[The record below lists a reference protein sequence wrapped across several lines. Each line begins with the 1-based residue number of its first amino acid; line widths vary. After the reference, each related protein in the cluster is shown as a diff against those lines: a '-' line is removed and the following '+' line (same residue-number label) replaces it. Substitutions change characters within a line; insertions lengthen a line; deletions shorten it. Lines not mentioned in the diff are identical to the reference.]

1 MIDLATVIDVLVPA
15 ITIILFIAVGLDV
28 TGEDLAR
35 LQRRRLL
42 VVTALL
48 APVVL
53 LPPIAYIIASAFGS
67 HADLTTGVLL
77 VAASPIGGISNT
89 YSYLA
94 RASTALSVTL
104 TTLSCVAA
112 PITVPL
118 ISAGLGAALGAE
130 LGLSAPL
137 PYLVRYV
144 SLIVGLPLMTGMAIR
159 RRVPALAAQYRP
171 RVETVAFAGVTTILV
186 LVILDDVPAFVA
198 TFNVAAPLAIVF
210 VSASFAVGW
219 CVAAAITANR
229 HDRFTVGV
237 EFGARNVGVATAM
250 AVTVLGRV
258 EYARFGAAY
267 FLTEVPLLLVFV
279 LIYRRL
285 SR

>member
-1 MIDLATVIDVLVPA
+1 LIDLATVIDLLVPA
-15 ITIILFIAVGLDV
+15 ITFVLFVAVGLDV
-28 TGEDLAR
+28 TAEDLAR
-35 LQRRRLL
+35 LQQRRRL
-42 VVTALL
+42 VITALL
-48 APVVL
+48 APVVI
-53 LPPIAYIIASAFGS
+53 LPPLAYLIASAFDS
-67 HADLTTGVLL
+67 HPDLTTGVLL

-104 TTLSCVAA
+104 TTLSCAAA
-112 PITVPL
+112 PLTVPL

-137 PYLVRYV
+137 PYLLRYI
-144 SLIVGLPLMTGMAIR
+144 SLIIGLPLAIGMLLR
-159 RRVPALAAQYRP
+159 RRVPALAARYRP
-171 RVETVAFAGVTTILV
+171 RIETVAFAGVTAILA
-186 LVILDDVPAFVA
+186 LVILDDVDAFVDV
-198 TFNVAAPLAIVF
+198 FNVAAPLAIIF
-210 VSASFAVGW
+210 VTVSFAVGW
-219 CVAAAITANR
+219 CVAAAITSDR
-229 HDRFTVGV
+229 HDRFTVAT
-237 EFGARNVGVATAM
+237 EFGARNVGVATAI

-279 LIYRRL
+279 VIYRRL